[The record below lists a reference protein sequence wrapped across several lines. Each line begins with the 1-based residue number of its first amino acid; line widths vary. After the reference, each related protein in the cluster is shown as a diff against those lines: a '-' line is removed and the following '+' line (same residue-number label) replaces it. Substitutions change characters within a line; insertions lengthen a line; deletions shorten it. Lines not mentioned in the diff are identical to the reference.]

1 MGISVA
7 VTCFRCQAC
16 CPCRYRSCFA
26 RMRQVTYDS
35 PLELLEDTGQS
46 RRSTRVR
53 TQPDVFLPS
62 YSSGAEEL
70 ATR

>member
-1 MGISVA
+1 M
-7 VTCFRCQAC
+7 CQMPSML
-16 CPCRYRSCFA
+16 PCRYRSCFA
-26 RMRQVTYDS
+26 RMRQVTHDS